1 MDYMTHSDVGG
12 SDLEALLFRSDI
24 LAPHEYWK
32 VHRPDRFRQPELE
45 LMLAVL
51 EDALHCYFTNVQM
64 RTRREKK
71 IFAETEEWFFSAENE
86 GIFTFEN
93 ICSLLAI
100 DPDYIRR
107 GLKLFKDAHRTP
119 NKSDR
124 PSNAI
129 AA

>member
-1 MDYMTHSDVGG
+1 MDYVNHSDISG

-51 EDALHCYFTNVQM
+51 EDALHCYFANVQM
-64 RTRREKK
+64 RSRREKK
-71 IFAETEEWFFSAENE
+71 IFNETEEWFFSKDSE
-86 GIFTFEN
+86 GVFTFEN
-93 ICSLLAI
+93 ICSLLGI

-107 GLKLFKDAHRTP
+107 GIKLFKEAHRNP
-119 NKSDR
+119 NNSDK
-124 PSNAI
+124 PKNAI

>member
-71 IFAETEEWFFSAENE
+71 IFA
-86 GIFTFEN
+86 FEN
-93 ICSLLAI
+93 ICSLLGI

>member
-1 MDYMTHSDVGG
+1 MDYLNHTDLSG
-12 SDLEALLFRSDI
+12 SDLETLLFRSDI

-71 IFAETEEWFFSAENE
+71 IFAETEEWFFSLENE
-86 GIFTFEN
+86 GVFTFEN

-107 GLKLFKDAHRTP
+107 GLKLFKEA
-119 NKSDR
+119 NKNSGKSDK
-124 PSNAI
+124 PNSAI

>member
-1 MDYMTHSDVGG
+1 
-12 SDLEALLFRSDI
+12 
-24 LAPHEYWK
+24 
-32 VHRPDRFRQPELE
+32 
-45 LMLAVL
+45 L

-93 ICSLLAI
+93 ICSLLGI

-107 GLKLFKDAHRTP
+107 GLNLFKDAHRTP

-124 PSNAI
+124 PNNAI

>member
-1 MDYMTHSDVGG
+1 MDYVNHSDISG

-24 LAPHEYWK
+24 LAQHEYWK

-51 EDALHCYFTNVQM
+51 EDALHCYFANVQM

-71 IFAETEEWFFSAENE
+71 IFNETEEWFFSKDSE
-86 GIFTFEN
+86 GVFTFEN
-93 ICSLLAI
+93 ICSLLGI

-107 GLKLFKDAHRTP
+107 GIKLFKDAHRNP
-119 NKSDR
+119 NSSDK
-124 PSNAI
+124 PKNAI